1 MKTLAL
7 LIALSLSPATFAA
20 IEFKIPTPRPVSD
33 ETVLHF
39 IAMKET
45 GNNPKAVGLRG
56 ERSQFQFMANTW
68 QRYSRLPHSSAATD
82 AAESERVA
90 RAFLADI
97 RANLRKRGLPE
108 TAYFIAASWHAGI
121 NWSST
126 NAGLRE
132 YAQCVENLV
141 IDAERETQF
150 RPPAEISL
158 QIATES

>member
-7 LIALSLSPATFAA
+7 LIALSFSPAIFAA
-20 IEFKIPTPRPVSD
+20 IEFKIPTPRAVSD

-45 GNNPKAVGLRG
+45 GNNPNARGIRG
-56 ERSQFQFMANTW
+56 ERSQFQFMPNTW
-68 QRYSRLPHSSAATD
+68 RRYSRLPHSSAATNS
-82 AAESERVA
+82 AESERVA
-90 RAFLADI
+90 HAYLADI

-108 TAYFIAASWHAGI
+108 TAYYIAASWHAGI

-141 IDAERETQF
+141 MDAERET
-150 RPPAEISL
+150 RLEPSAEVSI
-158 QIATES
+158 QIATGS